1 MFPFS
6 PRTQLNINVKGK
18 AYDTNVRYEA
28 LHLYQLNH
36 NIIVFK
42 ALLLRLNQPSN
53 MPFAIL

>member
-1 MFPFS
+1 MFPF
-6 PRTQLNINVKGK
+6 TQLNINVKGK

-28 LHLYQLNH
+28 LHLNQLNH